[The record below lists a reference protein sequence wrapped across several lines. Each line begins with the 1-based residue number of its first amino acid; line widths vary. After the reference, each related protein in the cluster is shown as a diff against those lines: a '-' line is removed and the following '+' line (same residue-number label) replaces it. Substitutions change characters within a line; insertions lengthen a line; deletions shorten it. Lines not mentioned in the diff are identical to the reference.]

1 MLVPRHSRLSALLP
15 TGLINPTPDIGKMFQ
30 CFTGLCGVLSI
41 SIPVAVIGGELDRAY
56 TKQFKILKRAS
67 DAKRRKLVAEA
78 AKAAKAKAVAAP
90 VVTIGDTTGK
100 PKSQRVILTA
110 MKRQLRNY
118 FTGMR
123 FKHLA
128 ARFLRG
134 EMPPFPYSSRLF
146 IAQSIMAA
154 EKAVVK
160 AEAARHKAIELR
172 QRYQESVAQR
182 GGPKKT
188 AKTSAA
194 YKSKPRV
201 QVTVE
206 MSLALAVL
214 GVAPE
219 DVLSPVGATNAAPA
233 FSADPPVDAAVAST
247 DVTTASTAAAAVVS
261 GPPHGHDQT
270 HGEEEETGTHL
281 RKSSAI
287 NLPPI
292 ER

>member
-1 MLVPRHSRLSALLP
+1 M
-15 TGLINPTPDIGKMFQ
+15 
-30 CFTGLCGVLSI
+30 
-41 SIPVAVIGGELDRAY
+41 
-56 TKQFKILKRAS
+56 
-67 DAKRRKLVAEA
+67 AEA
-78 AKAAKAKAVAAP
+78 AKSAKAKTVAAP
-90 VVTIGDTTGK
+90 VVTLGDTTGK
-100 PKSQRVILTA
+100 PKSQKVILTA

-154 EKAVVK
+154 ERAVEK
-160 AEAARHKAIELR
+160 AEVARHKAIELR

-182 GGPKKT
+182 GGLKKT
-188 AKTSAA
+188 AKAGAA
-194 YKSKPRV
+194 YKSKKQL

-233 FSADPPVDAAVAST
+233 FSADPPVDAVVTST
-247 DVTTASTAAAAVVS
+247 DATMAAAATVVS

-270 HGEEEETGTHL
+270 HGEEEESGTHF

-287 NLPPI
+287 KLPPI

>member
-1 MLVPRHSRLSALLP
+1 MLIPHHSPPSAFLS
-15 TGLINPTPDIGKMFQ
+15 TGMINPTTDIGKMFQ
-30 CFTGLCGVLSI
+30 CFTGLCGLISI

-67 DAKRRKLVAEA
+67 DAKRRKLVVEA

-134 EMPPFPYSSRLF
+134 EMRPFPYSSRLF

-154 EKAVVK
+154 EKAVEK
-160 AEAARHKAIELR
+160 AEVARHKAIELR
-172 QRYQESVAQR
+172 QRYQESVAKQ
-182 GGPKKT
+182 GGLKKT

-201 QVTVE
+201 QVTVV

-233 FSADPPVDAAVAST
+233 FSADSPFSDAAVAST
-247 DVTTASTAAAAVVS
+247 DATTASASASAAAAAAAAAVVS

-270 HGEEEETGTHL
+270 HGEEKETCANRL
-281 RKSSAI
+281 R
-287 NLPPI
+287 
-292 ER
+292 